1 MLSITV
7 PATPA
12 KNETSRVPT
21 IIGVTLFFLFV
32 VLVGR
37 ALLIKRLSSDTD
49 GFTSF
54 DGFVELDELLVELLV
69 ELELD
74 DVLDGFVLDD
84 EDGFVLDEDGVV
96 VSRETTL
103 EFSFLAVA
111 LPSSSN
117 VYSSPS
123 MVCVVL
129 RNK

>member
-1 MLSITV
+1 MCKATV
-7 PATPA
+7 PAIPA

-21 IIGVTLFFLFV
+21 IIGVTLSFLFV
-32 VLVGR
+32 SLAR
-37 ALLIKRLSSDTD
+37 ALLTKRLFSETL
-49 GFTSF
+49 GFTSV
-54 DGFVELDELLVELLV
+54 DGLVELDELLEELFL

-84 EDGFVLDEDGVV
+84 EDGVVLDEDEEL

-111 LPSSSN
+111 LPSASN